1 MNTKS
6 FIEKSGSKL
15 ASAFRQYPLQLL
27 SLITFGALFLIILAV
42 SIFIPHKAHGQSVL
56 AQNEPQ
62 NYAKNNPVPSAD
74 NGGLSSRTSYA
85 DVVERVSPAV
95 VTIRS
100 ERKVTAK
107 AENNPFADDPI
118 FRQFFGGKIP
128 QMQEKPQVE
137 RGLGSGVIID
147 PNGIILTNNHV
158 VDGASQVKVDLSD
171 KRTFT
176 AKVLGTD
183 AASDLA
189 VLKIEAANLSVLPLG
204 DSDKVRVG
212 DVVLAIGNPL
222 GLRQTV
228 TSGIISAKGRQ
239 TGLSD
244 GSFEDFLQ
252 TDAPINQGNS
262 GGALVNMNG
271 ELIGINSQI
280 LSPSGGNIGIGFSIP
295 SNMAKSVMEQLLKDG
310 KVHRGMLGVG
320 IQDVTSELAENFGL
334 KEVRGVIVNSVTP
347 NGPAAKAGLKQGDVI
362 LSLNGANLSDG
373 NELRNR
379 ISETAPNTEVTL
391 GFLRDGKEQAA
402 KIMLG
407 EFTSKNTVGD
417 KNNGSN
423 DSAEQGKLGVALQ
436 PLTPQIAQ
444 QLGLKDVTEG
454 LVVVDVQAGSPADE
468 AGLIQGD
475 VILQV
480 NRQAVKTV
488 DDVKSSLVKSKNSAL
503 LLINRG
509 GQTSFVTV
517 NLEEK

>member
-6 FIEKSGSKL
+6 LFNKLGHKSVSVL
-15 ASAFRQYPLQLL
+15 RHYPLQTLGL
-27 SLITFGALFLIILAV
+27 VTISLLFLIVLTGAL
-42 SIFIPHKAHGQSVL
+42 FIPHKAQGQSVL
-56 AQNEPQ
+56 NQNQVQ
-62 NYAKNNPVPSAD
+62 NTISSTDTP
-74 NGGLSSRTSYA
+74 GLTSRASYA

-95 VTIRS
+95 VTVRS
-100 ERKVTAK
+100 ERKVK
-107 AENNPFADDPI
+107 AEAVDNPFANDPI

-128 QMQEKPQVE
+128 QMQQKPQIE
-137 RGLGSGVIID
+137 RGLGSGVIIES
-147 PNGIILTNNHV
+147 NGTILTNNHV
-158 VDGASQVKVDLSD
+158 VEGATTVKIDLPD

-176 AKVLGTD
+176 AKVVGTD

-189 VLKIEAANLSVLPLG
+189 VLKIEAKDLPVLPLG

-262 GGALVNMNG
+262 GGALVNMKG

-295 SNMAKSVMEQLLKDG
+295 SNMAKSVMAQLLKDG

-347 NGPAAKAGLKQGDVI
+347 NSPAAKAGLKQGDVI
-362 LSLNGANLSDG
+362 LSLNGANIGDG
-373 NELRNR
+373 NELRNKV
-379 ISETAPNTEVTL
+379 SATAPNTEVTV
-391 GFLRDGKEQAA
+391 GYLRDGKEQTA
-402 KIMLG
+402 KVTLG
-407 EFTSKNTVGD
+407 EFENKNAVKD
-417 KNNGSN
+417 KNSN
-423 DSAEQGKLGVALQ
+423 SGDEVQQGKLGVTLQ

-444 QLGLKDVTEG
+444 QLGLKGITEG
-454 LVVVDVQAGSPADE
+454 LVVADVQAGSPAED
-468 AGLIQGD
+468 AGIAQGD

-480 NRQAVKTV
+480 NRQDVKTV
-488 DDVKSSLVKSKNSAL
+488 DDVKNAVAKSKNNSVL
-503 LLINRG
+503 LLINRQ
-509 GQTSFVTV
+509 GQTIFVTINV
-517 NLEEK
+517 DEN

>member
-1 MNTKS
+1 MSVT
-6 FIEKSGSKL
+6 
-15 ASAFRQYPLQLL
+15 
-27 SLITFGALFLIILAV
+27 T
-42 SIFIPHKAHGQSVL
+42 IFAEIA
-56 AQNEPQ
+56 
-62 NYAKNNPVPSAD
+62 
-74 NGGLSSRTSYA
+74 GGLYLL
-85 DVVERVSPAV
+85 EKFLKF
-95 VTIRS
+95 
-100 ERKVTAK
+100 RKTEK
-107 AENNPFADDPI
+107 KGHLSFPI

-128 QMQEKPQVE
+128 QMQQKPQIE
-137 RGLGSGVIID
+137 RGLGSGVIIES
-147 PNGIILTNNHV
+147 NGTILTNNHV
-158 VDGASQVKVDLSD
+158 VDGATTVKIDLPD

-176 AKVLGTD
+176 AKVVGTD

-189 VLKIEAANLSVLPLG
+189 VLKIEAKDLPVLPLG

-295 SNMAKSVMEQLLKDG
+295 SNMAKSVMAQLLKDG

-334 KEVRGVIVNSVTP
+334 KEVRGVIINSVTP
-347 NGPAAKAGLKQGDVI
+347 NSPAAKAGLKQGDVI
-362 LSLNGANLSDG
+362 VSLNGTNIGDG

-379 ISETAPNTEVTL
+379 VSETAPNTEVTI
-391 GFLRDGKEQAA
+391 GFLREGKEQTA
-402 KIMLG
+402 KVTLG
-407 EFTSKNTVGD
+407 EFENKNAVKD
-417 KNNGSN
+417 NNSSNEGS
-423 DSAEQGKLGVALQ
+423 EQGKIGVTLQ

-444 QLGLKDVTEG
+444 QLGLKGITEG
-454 LVVVDVQAGSPADE
+454 LVVADVQAGSPAED
-468 AGLIQGD
+468 AGIAQGD

-480 NRQAVKTV
+480 NRQDVKTV
-488 DDVKSSLVKSKNSAL
+488 DDIKNAISKSKNNSVL

-509 GQTSFVTV
+509 GSTVFVTV
-517 NLEEK
+517 NIGEK